1 MVPDLTW
8 LGTYWYCSKYQIIKK
23 INVGNKIAAIF
34 KTGGLDF
41 EYIVHCVS
49 CAYLP
54 YYVQG
59 MYYNNKSQLGL

>member
-8 LGTYWYCSKYQIIKK
+8 LGIYWYCSKYQIIKK

-41 EYIVHCVS
+41 EYIVHCGSAVHTYPTMYKVCNTIIKVS
-49 CAYLP
+49 
-54 YYVQG
+54 
-59 MYYNNKSQLGL
+59 